1 LKVLVITTMLAL
13 MPSLV
18 WASCASRLVVAQSG
32 IDGYSTEVSRVL
44 SDATDSCP
52 GGFTAACWVIED
64 SGDTLATT
72 RIADLDGWAAEITT
86 DCASETD
93 TDILNWRTAVDGELA
108 ATRAQF
114 QFLRDT
120 HASLN
125 P

>member
-1 LKVLVITTMLAL
+1 MKVLVITIMLAL
-13 MPSLV
+13 VPSLV
-18 WASCASRLVVAQSG
+18 WASCASRLAVAQPS
-32 IDGYSTEVSRVL
+32 INEYATEVGRAVN
-44 SDATDSCP
+44 DVTDSCP
-52 GGFTAACWVIED
+52 GGFTAACWFVED
-64 SGDTLATT
+64 SGDAVVAT